1 MRAIVRS
8 NGNSLAVSH
17 FSAGNKIHEAQGKA
31 PNRGRSR
38 REACRTSG
46 AGVVEIYSGRKSR
59 KTAQDQEIYFL
70 REEERAR
77 HSFKIFSSSS
87 GSPPRPSR
95 SIAATTSASFVN
107 PRILRII
114 SRCSRC
120 HFRASAWIGH
130 LPRRDSSAITSRISS
145 SFAPFAMV
153 KRRNDSGS
161 LLTMQLSSLHNS
173 GL

>member
-17 FSAGNKIHEAQGKA
+17 FSAENKIHEAQGKA
-31 PNRGRSR
+31 PNYGRSR

-46 AGVVEIYSGRKSR
+46 AGVVEIHSGRKSR

-70 REEERAR
+70 REEESAR

-114 SRCSRC
+114 SGCN
-120 HFRASAWIGH
+120 FRASAWIGH
-130 LPRRDSSAITSRISS
+130 LPGRDSSAITSRISS